1 MKPVAKKVTAPAE
14 TTETVVAKATKAV
27 AAATGEKKEKKIGI
41 RKFKDDQVITLLVD
55 YNPKRANTAAHA
67 SFENYEDEMTVK
79 EFLAAGGLAISLGW
93 DSAHG
98 YIEIGDTFN
107 DDAEKK
113 SKPAPKPK
121 AEKAPKAAKA
131 EGAAPAAAKKVVK
144 KAAPVVEEEEEE
156 EAE

>member
-1 MKPVAKKVTAPAE
+1 MATAKKVTAPAE

-41 RKFKDDQVITLLVD
+41 RKFKDEQVVTLLVD
-55 YNPKRANTAAHA
+55 YNPKRAGSA
-67 SFENYEDEMTVK
+67 SNLRFENYEDGATVADTLK
-79 EFLAAGGLAISLGW
+79 AGVTSGDLSWDVEHGLIKIA
-93 DSAHG
+93 DE
-98 YIEIGDTFN
+98 Y
-107 DDAEKK
+107 DDAAEKK

-131 EGAAPAAAKKVVK
+131 EGATPAPAAKKVVK

-156 EAE
+156 AE